1 MDTLEKLRQ
10 SQNQAAELV
19 SWHMGSSSSYHE
31 KKLPFAKQLLAR
43 RKSELYRFVDIAEV
57 VAELCVKKR
66 LPGGDP
72 CWMAERLMSY
82 I

>member
-31 KKLPFAKQLLAR
+31 KKLPFAKQLLAH
-43 RKSELYRFVDIAEV
+43 RKSELYRFMDIAEL
-57 VAELCVKKR
+57 VAELCIQNR